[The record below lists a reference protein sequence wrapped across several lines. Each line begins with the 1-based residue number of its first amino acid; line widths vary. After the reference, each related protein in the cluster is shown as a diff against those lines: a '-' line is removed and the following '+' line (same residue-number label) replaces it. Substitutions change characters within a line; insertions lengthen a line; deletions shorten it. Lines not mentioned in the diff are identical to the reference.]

1 MSSPPPVAVVRPVPL
16 SIARCEVTWIAREPI
31 DADRARAQHAGYVQ
45 TLRACGVVVVEL
57 PEDPDHPDSVF
68 VEDLLIDLGDVRVLT
83 APGAPSRRGERA
95 GVRAAFQPGGPLA
108 DWGPLVEMPESLR
121 LDGGDVLRTRDG
133 VFVGVS
139 SRTDRDAIAWLD
151 SVTSARVVPVPV
163 AGALHLK
170 TAVSALSEDL
180 LILNPDAVDPAPF
193 GFIDVVLAAPGEEAA
208 ANALRLPPRRE
219 LCDTRHRDE
228 RALFPTGCPRTAA
241 AARRWGIEV
250 VEVAIDELAKAEA
263 GLTCMSVLL
272 GADFVLNLDEVARPL
287 DHRFAE

>member
-180 LILNPDAVDPAPF
+180 LIL
-193 GFIDVVLAAPGEEAA
+193 
-208 ANALRLPPRRE
+208 
-219 LCDTRHRDE
+219 
-228 RALFPTGCPRTAA
+228 LFPTGCPRTAA